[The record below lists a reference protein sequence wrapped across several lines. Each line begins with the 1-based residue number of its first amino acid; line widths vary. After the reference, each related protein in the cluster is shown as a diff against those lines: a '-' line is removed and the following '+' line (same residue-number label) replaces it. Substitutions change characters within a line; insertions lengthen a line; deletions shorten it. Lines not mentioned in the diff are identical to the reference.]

1 MRNETQQQSENDQ
14 SDNALVDL
22 VDLLRE
28 PREPNADLIVC
39 RIRQAMADIAEDV
52 VPGRLVLVS
61 TPVVDSDP
69 TDVGSLQIGWWP
81 LRSFARVLLRV
92 LRTWERTGAPEHA
105 RALKEAATGL
115 LTVWRATLEGASL
128 NDRFGELGVDS
139 WEEDSIDDFVAATR
153 ELVFQGH
160 VIDTG
165 ERSGGQVVWAAST
178 TFQDNGSW
186 DA

>member
-61 TPVVDSDP
+61 TPVVDSDL

-139 WEEDSIDDFVAATR
+139 WE
-153 ELVFQGH
+153 
-160 VIDTG
+160 
-165 ERSGGQVVWAAST
+165 
-178 TFQDNGSW
+178 GSW
-186 DA
+186 YSKAMSSTQVSGVAVKSSGQRAQRSRTMGAGMRDGSW